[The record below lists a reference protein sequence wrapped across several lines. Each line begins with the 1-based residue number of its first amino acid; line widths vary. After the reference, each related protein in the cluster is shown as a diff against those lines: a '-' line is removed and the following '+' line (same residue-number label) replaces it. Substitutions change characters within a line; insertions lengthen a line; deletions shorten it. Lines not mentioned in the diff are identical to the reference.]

1 MCLSGYLLVARKFV
15 VDDLDARTS
24 RCCLLAHRTAC
35 DLNSAQGLSW
45 GHIELG
51 KTLLIVRILLLIERG
66 VSLPAAGLV
75 DGRGVVSRSPT
86 LDDCRGGE
94 LIIMPSL
101 ANCEGGAGVDRT
113 GDD

>member
-1 MCLSGYLLVARKFV
+1 MRFEL
-15 VDDLDARTS
+15 RT
-24 RCCLLAHRTAC
+24 
-35 DLNSAQGLSW
+35 GL
-45 GHIELG
+45 ELG
-51 KTLLIVRILLLIERG
+51 SYRTGEDSADSENTATHWKG